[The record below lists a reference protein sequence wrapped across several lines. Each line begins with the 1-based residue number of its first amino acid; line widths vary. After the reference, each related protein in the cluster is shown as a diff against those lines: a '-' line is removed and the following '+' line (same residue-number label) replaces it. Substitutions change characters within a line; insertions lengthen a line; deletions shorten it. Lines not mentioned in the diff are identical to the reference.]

1 VPGGPKEIIKNEF
14 GVLVPPKDVDALAN
28 AMIEM
33 LENKEKQ
40 KHYSIMS
47 KKRVLDYDCKSYAK
61 TLISLKML

>member
-1 VPGGPKEIIKNEF
+1 
-14 GVLVPPKDVDALAN
+14 VPPKDVDALAN